1 MRIAFHAP
9 MKPPSDARPSG
20 DRTVARLLI
29 AALQAAGHRIEV
41 ASRFRSWEGGGD
53 TQRQR
58 RLAARGARIAE
69 GLLRRWTSAGSKPP
83 DLWFTYHL
91 YHKAPDWLGPPVTAA
106 LGIPYIVAEA
116 SSATKRATGPWADGH
131 RAAAHAIAAADLVIT
146 LNPADADGIRTLVSG
161 LHRLMPLAPF
171 VDHCSFSDARNTRD
185 PLRRA
190 LRIRIGVDV
199 DEPLL
204 LAAAMMR
211 PGDKLASYR
220 VLGEAL
226 AAVRDRRWR
235 LVVVGDGPAKADVRT
250 ALAAID
256 DRCCWLGQLDAAALA
271 EAYAACDL
279 LVWPAIGE
287 AWGMALLEA
296 QAAGLPVIAG
306 RSGGVE
312 TVVADGETGLL
323 APAGDAAAFTAAVAA
338 LLNDPKRRR
347 LMGQAAVTRTEA
359 VHDVSRAS
367 RVLDAALRRIVST
380 RLSAS
385 EQKNDEKSGRN
396 ACMAG

>member
-9 MKPPSDARPSG
+9 MKPPSSTRPSG

-29 AALQAAGHRIEV
+29 AALQAAGHRIDV
-41 ASRFRSWEGGGD
+41 ASRFRSWEGRGD
-53 TQRQR
+53 AQR

-69 GLLRRWTSAGSKPP
+69 GLLRRWTNAGSEPP

-91 YHKAPDWLGPPVTAA
+91 YHKAPDWLGPPVSAA
-106 LGIPYIVAEA
+106 LGIPYVVAEA
-116 SSATKRATGPWADGH
+116 SSAGKRATGPWAEGH
-131 RAAAHAIAAADLVIT
+131 RAAARAIAAADLVIT
-146 LNPADADGIRTLVSG
+146 LNPADADGIRALVSG
-161 LHRLMPLAPF
+161 PHRLMPLAPF
-171 VDHCSFSDARNTRD
+171 VDHQGFAHARNGRKRHRT
-185 PLRRA
+185 A
-190 LRIRIGVDV
+190 LAARIGADV

-220 VLGEAL
+220 VLGDAL
-226 AAVRDRRWR
+226 AAVGDRRWR
-235 LVVVGDGPAKADVRT
+235 LVVVGDGPAEADVRT
-250 ALAAID
+250 AFAAID

-271 EAYAACDL
+271 ETYAACDL

-296 QAAGLPVIAG
+296 QATGLPVVAG

-312 TVVADGETGLL
+312 TVVAHGETGILV
-323 APAGDAAAFTAAVAA
+323 PPGDARSFATAVAV
-338 LLNDPKRRR
+338 LLDDPRRR
-347 LMGQAAVTRTEA
+347 LHMGQTAVTRTKA

-367 RVLDAALRRIVST
+367 ELLDAALRRVVST
-380 RLSAS
+380 RPSAS
-385 EQKNDEKSGRN
+385 SRKNNPEPGRN

>member
-20 DRTVARLLI
+20 DRTMARLLI
-29 AALQAAGHRIEV
+29 AALLAGGHRIEV

-69 GLLRRWTSAGSKPP
+69 GLLRRWMRAGGEPP

-91 YHKAPDWLGPPVTAA
+91 YHKAPDWLGPPVSAA
-106 LGIPYIVAEA
+106 LGIPYVVAEA
-116 SSATKRATGPWADGH
+116 SSAGKRATGPWAEGH
-131 RAAAHAIAAADLVIT
+131 RAAGRAINAADLVIT
-146 LNPADADGIRTLVSG
+146 LNPADTDGIRTLVSG
-161 LHRLMPLAPF
+161 PHRLMPLAPF
-171 VDHCSFSDARNTRD
+171 VDHRSFAAARNTRD
-185 PLRRA
+185 LLRRTLGA
-190 LRIRIGVDV
+190 RIGADV

-220 VLGEAL
+220 MLGEVL

-235 LVVVGDGPAKADVRT
+235 LVVVGDGPAEADVRA
-250 ALAAID
+250 ALASID

-296 QAAGLPVIAG
+296 QATGLPVVAG

-312 TVVADGETGLL
+312 SVVAHGETGILV
-323 APAGDAAAFTAAVAA
+323 PPGDAQSFAAAVAA
-338 LLNDPKRRR
+338 LLDDPQRRR
-347 LMGQAAVTRTEA
+347 HMGRAAVTRTEA

-367 RVLDAALRRIVST
+367 KLLDAALRRVVST
-380 RLSAS
+380 QRSAGTRNNNP
-385 EQKNDEKSGRN
+385 EPGRN